1 VPQQLAAT
9 AQALYGTLG
18 VGIATALVVLC
29 SGWLYARLGSHAFWV
44 MSVLCL
50 VALPVVA
57 KLREG
62 PRAEEGVV

>member
-1 VPQQLAAT
+1 
-9 AQALYGTLG
+9 
-18 VGIATALVVLC
+18 LVVLC